1 MEEITLDDLFKDF
14 EIPKCTF
21 SAVFNPDTGEVISVG
36 PSHAFSNNANKV
48 EIDQETAELIIE
60 GKIALNSCFV
70 DADSDKLEFVE
81 SKTVIKIDDLLHR
94 IPEKSWTDIDKIDLY
109 VVYYKKSKTLKF
121 QLSEEYRGT
130 KKLPKKFQPVRNRK
144 IKWDGNTVMN
154 FLITDYN
161 DPNIV
166 HSSIS
171 VSINDLVGKDKVIKN
186 IDFTENHSI
195 YTKRFFKNCVME
207 FK

>member
-1 MEEITLDDLFKDF
+1 MEEITLDDLFKDI
-14 EIPKCTF
+14 EIPECTF
-21 SAVFNPDTGEVISVG
+21 SAVFDPDTGEVTGVG
-36 PSHAFSNNANKV
+36 PTSSYSNCINKV

-60 GKIALNSCFV
+60 GKISLSSCFV
-70 DADSDKLEFVE
+70 DSDSDKVEFVE
-81 SKTVIKIDDLLHR
+81 SKTVIKIDDLMHR
-94 IPEKSWTDIDKIDLY
+94 IPEKQWCDLDKIDLY
-109 VVYYKKSKTLKF
+109 VVYYKKSETLKF
-121 QLSEEYRGT
+121 QLSEEYGGT
-130 KKLPKKFQPVRNRK
+130 KKLSKKFQPVRKRK

-166 HSSIS
+166 HSTVSL
-171 VSINDLVGKDKVIKN
+171 SINDLIGKDRVFKN
-186 IDFTENHSI
+186 VDFAENHSI